1 MKSAWVVIAVFALL
15 TSGRTQGSPDYYIAS
30 LQMPCY
36 PPLARQAKVEG
47 IVKVRIEVGNDGAV
61 TLAEGLEGS
70 PILQSASIP
79 NIRTWKFGAGGG
91 EDVSRLKTTVVF
103 EYRLEGEP
111 GWERC
116 ATRVIF
122 DSFNHVSIIGHPPVP
137 EINVGASVS
146 H

>member
-1 MKSAWVVIAVFALL
+1 MKSALVVIVVFALL
-15 TSGRTQGSPDYYIAS
+15 TSGRSQGSSDYYIAS

-47 IVKVRIEVGNDGAV
+47 IVKVRIEVGNDGSV
-61 TLAEGLEGS
+61 TRAEALEGS
-70 PILQSASIP
+70 AILQSASMP
-79 NIRTWKFGAGGG
+79 NIRTWKFSAGAG
-91 EDVSRLKTTVVF
+91 EDVSRLKTTVAF

-111 GWERC
+111 GWEKC

-122 DSFNHVSIIGHPPVP
+122 DSFNHVSIIGHPPLP
-137 EINVGASVS
+137 LTSDGTSKP